1 MDGIYFREI
10 FLNLFKILL
19 LLLGI
24 TNAILPILQKDISET
39 ENENRKKIKVYDIIQ
54 LMIILIGI
62 LAPFYVIIR
71 YRIKIFLVLMI
82 IVGGIMLGI
91 VFSVA
96 LIEFIR
102 YVFLRSMDLKITKE
116 SKNTL
121 WLVGVFVLAICSAL
135 SEKSTNSFIFQHISG
150 INIFVSDMV
159 KICILILWYFSV
171 IFFILMFAI
180 LLLHNIIMIFPRKR
194 KRNNKRKGRYTDW
207 KVTLWSNLVM
217 GSIEKVSKE
226 YKMRKVLYYAI
237 WIICC
242 FVDGIRNCI
251 IGLANLIYML
261 WTILASLPSILLK
274 KTTQV
279 IGILFQRDQG
289 KVIVICSRLAMV
301 SSLLMIYIINKYEQ
315 ILSNAGSDI
324 YEFLCSVM
332 IIPFLVTQIN
342 SMKNLKKNV

>member
-39 ENENRKKIKVYDIIQ
+39 ENENKKKIKVYDIIQ

-91 VFSVA
+91 VFFVA

-171 IFFILMFAI
+171 IFFICNTAI
-180 LLLHNIIMIFPRKR
+180 
-194 KRNNKRKGRYTDW
+194 
-207 KVTLWSNLVM
+207 
-217 GSIEKVSKE
+217 
-226 YKMRKVLYYAI
+226 A
-237 WIICC
+237 
-242 FVDGIRNCI
+242 
-251 IGLANLIYML
+251 
-261 WTILASLPSILLK
+261 
-274 KTTQV
+274 
-279 IGILFQRDQG
+279 
-289 KVIVICSRLAMV
+289 
-301 SSLLMIYIINKYEQ
+301 
-315 ILSNAGSDI
+315 
-324 YEFLCSVM
+324 
-332 IIPFLVTQIN
+332 
-342 SMKNLKKNV
+342 